1 MTAPHNPKDYRNT
14 CEEIAAARKWNDARL
29 AARSMGEMENDLAEA
44 LSDILEALSQKDE
57 FGQRYLTIEGP
68 AYYRQWIVD
77 AESDAVDALKAW
89 MVSTQNAR
97 LAAMKPRVAD
107 TPWLVR
113 HGKWL
118 LSAMAALG
126 AVIVWRV
133 LL

>member
-14 CEEIAAARKWNDARL
+14 AEEIAAARKWND
-29 AARSMGEMENDLAEA
+29 
-44 LSDILEALSQKDE
+44 
-57 FGQRYLTIEGP
+57 
-68 AYYRQWIVD
+68 
-77 AESDAVDALKAW
+77 
-89 MVSTQNAR
+89 AR

-126 AVIVWRV
+126 AVIVWGA

>member
-29 AARSMGEMENDLAEA
+29 AA
-44 LSDILEALSQKDE
+44 
-57 FGQRYLTIEGP
+57 
-68 AYYRQWIVD
+68 
-77 AESDAVDALKAW
+77 
-89 MVSTQNAR
+89 
-97 LAAMKPRVAD
+97 MKPRVAD
-107 TPWLVR
+107 APWLVR

-126 AVIVWRV
+126 AVIVWGA